1 MDGVAVVTGE
11 DFLSPSFPAVTLTAG
26 RTWHHV
32 TRPAVLS
39 WAARTGHRCVLGC
52 RGFAGP
58 IPPPLWMSVIQLC
71 SKRDKPTAGSTEATI
86 PLPRRGIAPV
96 CQAIRHTC
104 QLRREGA
111 AFALGLKARAVRR
124 DLDEAAGSRGVQS

>member
-39 WAARTGHRCVLGC
+39 WAARAGHRCAIGC

-58 IPPPLWMSVIQLC
+58 IPPPLWMSVIHLC
-71 SKRDKPTAGSTEATI
+71 PN
-86 PLPRRGIAPV
+86 V
-96 CQAIRHTC
+96 IRVPQGRPELRFPCPAAVSHTS
-104 QLRREGA
+104 
-111 AFALGLKARAVRR
+111 ALLSQTRWA
-124 DLDEAAGSRGVQS
+124 